1 MNAPQEL
8 PSVRARL
15 RAATHDI
22 HQALHRAAPFAAIA
36 DGVATLESYGA
47 TLMFLHRF
55 HSALSPLCK
64 RGAQALGAP
73 QLADA
78 HVRRVAALESDL
90 AYVGLKAGTPGSS
103 VQVRGDA
110 FCIGALYTV
119 QGSTLGG
126 KLIYRQLDALLPD
139 ASGRAFFKGS
149 PEDSRDWQ
157 ALCAAL
163 ESYAGEQAE
172 METGAL
178 QAFGW
183 FQDMSE
189 K

>member
-1 MNAPQEL
+1 MNAPQEI

-36 DGVATLESYGA
+36 EGRATLESYGV

-55 HSALSPLCK
+55 HMALSPLCA

-73 QLADA
+73 LLAAA
-78 HVRRVAALESDL
+78 HVRRLAALESDL
-90 AYVGLKAGTPGSS
+90 VFLGLKPAAPDGAFQDP
-103 VQVRGDA
+103 GDA
-110 FCIGALYTV
+110 FCAGALYTV

-126 KLIYRQLDALLPD
+126 KLIYRQLDALLRGD
-139 ASGRAFFKGS
+139 SGRAFFKGS
-149 PEDSRDWQ
+149 SEDSRDWQ
-157 ALCAAL
+157 TLCAAL
-163 ESYAGEQAE
+163 ESYGGDQVQLEA
-172 METGAL
+172 GAL

-183 FQDMSE
+183 FRDMSE